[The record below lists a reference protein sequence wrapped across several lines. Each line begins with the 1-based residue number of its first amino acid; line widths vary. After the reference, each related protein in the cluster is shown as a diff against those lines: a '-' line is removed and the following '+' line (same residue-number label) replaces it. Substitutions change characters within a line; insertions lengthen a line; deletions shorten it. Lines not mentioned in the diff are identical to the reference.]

1 MAEIVFSDWG
11 WTHAG
16 RTKPAVTGLNLTIE
30 PGERVAILGPSG
42 AGKSTI
48 LQGLAGVL
56 GGGEDGTEVGS
67 LTIDGR
73 PRREAIGVVGL
84 VLQDPEAQVMLARVG
99 DDIAFGA
106 ENLGVER
113 ASIWQR
119 VKAAIKAVGLPMD
132 LHRSTEHL
140 SGGQQQRMALA
151 GVLAMEPAVLALD
164 EPTANLDPNGAS
176 DLVKVVSDQVHE
188 RGTTLVLVDHN
199 IGLWVDLLTRVV
211 VINRFGEVAADGPP
225 AEVFAQHREV
235 LIDSGVWIPGDPPP
249 AKRPIE
255 PGSDQVLSVCD
266 LTVGYGD
273 VVSQRGVDFTIESGQ
288 VTAITGPNGV
298 GKTTLAL
305 TMAGLMPALGGQVE
319 ASPAVVNGLASP
331 TPYRWK
337 SADLAVR
344 VAMVFQQPEYQ
355 FVSRTVKEELR
366 AGPRAPGAPDPDAV
380 LEALGMT
387 HLANAHPMSLSGG
400 EKRRL
405 SVATALVTGA
415 PVVILDEPTFG
426 QDAGSWM
433 ALVDLIEQAARDGR
447 AVVAIT
453 HDTNLVQALAAKEIR
468 LTKTGLEVR
477 S

>member
-1 MAEIVFSDWG
+1 MAEIVFTDWG

-16 RTKPAVTGLNLTIE
+16 RSKPAVTGLNLTIT
-30 PGERVAILGPSG
+30 PGERIAILGPSG
-42 AGKSTI
+42 AGKTTI
-48 LQGLAGVL
+48 LHGLAGVL

-73 PRREAIGVVGL
+73 PRREAIGAVGL
-84 VLQDPEAQVMLARVG
+84 VLQDPEAQVMLTRVG

-113 ASIWQR
+113 ATIWQR
-119 VKAAIKAVGLPMD
+119 VKAAIQAVGLPMD
-132 LHRSTEHL
+132 LHRSTEQL

-164 EPTANLDPNGAS
+164 EPTANLDPHGAA
-176 DLVKVVSDQVHE
+176 DLVKAVTEQVHKD
-188 RGTTLVLVDHN
+188 GTTLVLVDHN

-211 VINRFGEVAADGPP
+211 VINRSGEVVVDGLPV
-225 AEVFAQHREV
+225 EVFANHRAA
-235 LIDSGVWIPGDPPP
+235 LADAGVWIPGDPPP
-249 AKRPIE
+249 AKRPIQT
-255 PGSDQVLSVCD
+255 GADQVLDVRD
-266 LTVGYGD
+266 LTVGHGEAIT
-273 VVSQRGVDFTIESGQ
+273 QAGVNFTIETGQ

-298 GKTTLAL
+298 GRTTLAL
-305 TMAGLMPALGGQVE
+305 TMAGLMPAISGTVE

-331 TPYRWK
+331 TPYKWR
-337 SADLAVR
+337 STDLAVR

-355 FVSRTVKEELR
+355 FVARTVKDELR

-387 HLANAHPMSLSGG
+387 HLAHAHPMSLSGG

-426 QDAGSWM
+426 QDANSWG
-433 ALVDLIEQAARDGR
+433 ALVDLIEQAAKDGR

-453 HDTNLVQALAAKEIR
+453 HDTNLVHTLATKEIR
-468 LTKTGLEVR
+468 LNATGSEVIV
-477 S
+477 